1 MWVDFHTEGD
11 TLPSLRPLLDSLITR
26 VETSSAAHAAQIA
39 RVDPVHRP
47 GAVNLVRYM
56 ELRSQDAVELQEG
69 LTALGATSLS
79 HPEPAVL
86 ERLHAARNVL
96 DAFDGQAA
104 TYPLHPIATAYA
116 DADDILDAN
125 TEALLGPTQE
135 DTHARI
141 MVTLPTEA
149 AEDYELVLGFA
160 RAGMELARINCAHD
174 DQAAWEKMV
183 EHVHR
188 AAQEVGREILISCDI
203 AGPKVR
209 TGTIEPGPQVIRVRG
224 ERTAAG
230 ELLSPATLVL
240 HDAPSTTRAEE
251 VVREASPSAARPAV
265 ALEVDAEWIAGL
277 KPGSEVRFTEA
288 RGRSRVFTVESVE
301 TGVAVLLGERNCY
314 LAEGT
319 VLNHGGAI
327 TRVHGV
333 PALEQKIRLHRGEEL
348 VLSTSAEPARIV
360 EGEVTTI
367 GCTLPEVVGALEVG
381 HRVIFDDGA
390 ISGRVREVRDNGAA
404 REAVVTVEHAGP
416 TGTNLAAYKGIN
428 LPDTDVPLPSLT
440 EEDIEALRFVA
451 THCDIAAVS
460 FIRTPADVSFLYD
473 TLEAIAAEQ
482 VSEEMAQR
490 VRDLGIVLKI
500 ETVPAYEQL
509 GSVLLEGMRHAKFGI
524 MIARGDLAV
533 ELGFEQMVQVPGR
546 IMKVAEA
553 AHIPVIMATQVL
565 ETLAKTGLPSRA
577 EITDAGYALRAEC
590 VMLNKGPHITEAI
603 QILDRMS
610 RKLGQSRLKNR
621 QRLRQV
627 SSWSTPNA

>member
-1 MWVDFHTEGD
+1 M
-11 TLPSLRPLLDSLITR
+11 PSLRPLLDSLITR
-26 VETSSAAHAAQIA
+26 VEASSAAHAAQIA

-96 DAFDGQAA
+96 DAFDGQAP
-104 TYPLHPIATAYA
+104 TYPVQPIASAYA

-240 HDAPSTTRAEE
+240 HDAPSTARAHG
-251 VVREASPSAARPAV
+251 VAGEASPSAARPAV
-265 ALEVDAEWIAGL
+265 ALEVEGKWLAAL
-277 KPGSEVRFTEA
+277 QPGSEVRFTEA
-288 RGRSRVFTVESVE
+288 RGRSRVFTVES
-301 TGVAVLLGERNCY
+301 TQAGVAVLHGERNCY

-319 VLNHGGAI
+319 VLNHGGEI

-348 VLSTSAEPARIV
+348 VLSTSQEPARIA

-367 GCTLPEVVGALEVG
+367 GCTLPGVVGALEVG
-381 HRVIFDDGA
+381 DRVIFDDGA
-390 ISGRVREVRDNGAA
+390 IAGRVREVRENGAA

-428 LPDTDVPLPSLT
+428 VPDTDVPLPSLT

-460 FIRTPADVSFLYD
+460 FIRTPADVAFLYD

-482 VSEEMAQR
+482 DSEEMAQR

>member
-1 MWVDFHTEGD
+1 MS
-11 TLPSLRPLLDSLITR
+11 SLRPRLDALIDR
-26 VETSSAAHAAQIA
+26 VEKATAEYTEPIA
-39 RVDPVHRP
+39 KVAPNHRP

-56 ELRSQDAVELQEG
+56 ALRSQDAVEVQEG
-69 LTALGATSLS
+69 LSALGATSLS

-96 DAFDGQAA
+96 DAFDGQAP
-104 TYPLHPIATAYA
+104 TYPMQAIATAYA

-135 DTHARI
+135 GTHARI
-141 MVTLPTEA
+141 MVTLPSEA
-149 AEDYELVLGFA
+149 AEDYDLVLGFA

-174 DQAAWEKMV
+174 GEAAWEKMV

-188 AAQEVGREILISCDI
+188 AAAEVGREILISCDI

-209 TGTIEPGPQVIRVRG
+209 TGAIEPGPRVVRVRG
-224 ERTAAG
+224 ERSAAG
-230 ELLSPATLVL
+230 ELLSPPTLVL
-240 HDAPSTTRAEE
+240 YDVPQAEKAQE
-251 VVREASPSAARPAV
+251 VAKGASASVARPAIAV
-265 ALEVDAEWIAGL
+265 EVDGAWLTDLE
-277 KPGSEVRFTEA
+277 PGSEVRFTEA
-288 RGRSRVFTVESVE
+288 RGRSRSFTVESVE
-301 TGVAVLLGERNCY
+301 EDVAVLRGERNCY

-319 VLNHGGAI
+319 VLSHGAE
-327 TRVHGV
+327 TTQVRGV
-333 PALEQKIRLHRGEEL
+333 PALEQKIRLHRGDEL
-348 VLSTSAEPARIV
+348 VLSTSQEPARIA

-367 GCTLPEVVGALEVG
+367 GCTIPEVVTALEVG
-381 HRVIFDDGA
+381 HAVIFDDGA
-390 ISGRVREVRDNGAA
+390 ISGRVTEIRTQGED
-404 REAVVTVEHAGP
+404 REAVIAIEHAGP
-416 TGTNLAAYKGIN
+416 NGTNLAAYKGIN
-428 LPDTDVPLPSLT
+428 LPETDIPLPSLT
-440 EEDIEALRFVA
+440 EEDIAALRFVA

-473 TLEAIAAEQ
+473 TLDDIAAAQE
-482 VSEEMAQR
+482 SEDMAQR
-490 VRDLGIVLKI
+490 VRNLGVVLKI

-509 GSVLLEGMRHAKFGI
+509 GTVLLEGMRHEKFGI

-533 ELGFEQMVQVPGR
+533 ELGFERMVQVPGR

-610 RKLGQSRLKNR
+610 RKLGRSRLKNR
-621 QRLRQV
+621 QMLRKV
-627 SSWSTPNA
+627 GSWTQPNG

>member
-11 TLPSLRPLLDSLITR
+11 TLPSLRPLLDSLTTR
-26 VETSSAAHAAQIA
+26 VEASSAAHAAQIA

-56 ELRSQDAVELQEG
+56 ELRSQDAVEIQEG

-104 TYPLHPIATAYA
+104 TYPVQPIATAYA

-174 DQAAWEKMV
+174 GQDAWQKMV
-183 EHVHR
+183 AHVHR
-188 AAQEVGREILISCDI
+188 AAEEVGREILISCDI

-209 TGTIEPGPQVIRVRG
+209 TGSIEPGPQVIRVRG

-240 HDAPSTTRAEE
+240 HDAPSSTRAHG
-251 VVREASPSAARPAV
+251 VAGEASPSAARPAV
-265 ALEVDAEWIAGL
+265 ALEVDGEWLARL
-277 KPGSEVRFTEA
+277 HPGSEVRFTEA
-288 RGRSRVFTVESVE
+288 RGRSRVFTVESAE
-301 TGVAVLLGERNCY
+301 AGVAVLHGDRNCY

-319 VLNHGGAI
+319 VLSHGGDA
-327 TRVHGV
+327 TQVHGV

-348 VLSTSAEPARIV
+348 VLSTSQEPARII

-390 ISGRVREVRDNGAA
+390 ISGRVREVRGNGAE
-404 REAVVTVEHAGP
+404 REAVITVEHAGP

-460 FIRTPADVSFLYD
+460 FIRTPADVAFLYD
-473 TLEAIAAEQ
+473 TLEEIAAEQ
-482 VSEEMAQR
+482 ESEEMAQR

-533 ELGFEQMVQVPGR
+533 ELGFEEMVQVPGR

-603 QILDRMS
+603 EILDRMS

-621 QRLRQV
+621 QKLRQV
-627 SSWSTPNA
+627 SSWTN